1 LLGKDISFNI
11 GGTEGEGKDQ
21 LDGMDEEPV
30 ALFEKV
36 GKGGVGF
43 GNKKTAAD
51 SSTIQNA
58 TAFSGFKSSGK

>member
-1 LLGKDISFNI
+1 
-11 GGTEGEGKDQ
+11 
-21 LDGMDEEPV
+21 MDEEPV

-43 GNKKTAAD
+43 GNKKTVAD